1 MCLCT
6 PLAGLFEM
14 ILLPEVF
21 TAQIWTRGFGP
32 PSHGKRSILKA
43 LLWPPLSQ
51 SKRQQTNLMSLLLQT
66 FTPRTSFQVLTLA
79 RTQGPAPPQPFYA
92 SCSPSR
98 MSAHLPAGPHTACHL
113 YLCPWG
119 SAYTWLTPHSPLPC
133 LARCL
138 VCNYL
143 SSALSLLPWADRFR

>member
-1 MCLCT
+1 MCLRT
-6 PLAGLFEM
+6 HLPGLFEM
-14 ILLPEVF
+14 ILLPEDF
-21 TAQIWTRGFGP
+21 TAQIRTRGFGP
-32 PSHGKRSILKA
+32 PSHGKRSILKPP
-43 LLWPPLSQ
+43 LWPPVSQ
-51 SKRQQTNLMSLLLQT
+51 SKHQQTNLMSLLLQT

-79 RTQGPAPPQPFYA
+79 RTQGPAPPLPFYA

-98 MSAHLPAGPHTACHL
+98 MSPHLPAGPHTACRL

-133 LARCL
+133 LAWCL